1 MYYYNGEG
9 MKKCLFF
16 VLCFCFIYSVSASQK
31 FKVTLDK
38 CIDGDTARFFI
49 KGESRTVRFLSINAP
64 EIAHDDV
71 LEEFYGDEAS
81 SYVCKRLKKASVIKL
96 QYDPKSDIVD
106 KYDRVLAWVF
116 VDDVLLQS
124 DLVRNGYAE
133 VKYVYD
139 DYLYSND
146 LKDLEVLAR
155 DEHLGMWSIDKEETT
170 DYSNYIY
177 VIIGSIFLCISAF
190 IGRIISRIKVFFR
203 LKKNV

>member
-81 SYVCKRLKKASVIKL
+81 SYVCGRLKEASVIKL

-106 KYDRVLAWVF
+106 KYDRVLAWIF

-155 DEHLGMWSIDKEETT
+155 EEHLGMWSIDKEETT

-177 VIIGSIFLCISAF
+177 FIIGCVFLCISAF